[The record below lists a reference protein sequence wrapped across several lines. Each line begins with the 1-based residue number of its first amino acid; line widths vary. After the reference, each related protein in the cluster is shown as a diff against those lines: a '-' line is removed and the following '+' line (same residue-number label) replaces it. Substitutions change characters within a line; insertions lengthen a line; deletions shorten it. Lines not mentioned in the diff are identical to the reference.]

1 MIHVT
6 IYNQTMRKQVY
17 LILLGSLALQAQAQD
32 AQIKSRI
39 DSVSYLAGQ
48 NIAQSI
54 LKDFPEANVNLL
66 VQGLSDALLQR
77 PSVLQDPDNKC
88 VMTYFQEKMG
98 AIQQAEQAVDQEA
111 LAKEIE
117 AARINREKGEA
128 FLLENAKKDGI
139 KVTASG
145 LQYEVIKKGRGEH
158 PTASSTVKVHYT
170 GTTINGEI
178 FDSSVERNEPISF
191 PLNAVIPGWTE
202 GVQLMN
208 VGAKYRFYIP
218 QELAYGQNSPT
229 ALIPPYSVL
238 IFEVQ
243 LLEIEK

>member
-1 MIHVT
+1 
-6 IYNQTMRKQVY
+6 MRKQVY
-17 LILLGSLALQAQAQD
+17 LILLGSLALHAQAQD

-48 NIAQSI
+48 NIAQSV

-98 AIQQAEQAVDQEA
+98 AIQQAEQEVDQEA

-208 VGAKYRFYIP
+208 GGAKYRFYSP
-218 QELAYGQNSPT
+218 PELAYGQNSPT

>member
-1 MIHVT
+1 
-6 IYNQTMRKQVY
+6 MRKQIY
-17 LILLGSLALQAQAQD
+17 LILLGSFALHVQAQD

-48 NIAQSI
+48 NIAQSV

-77 PSVLQDPDNKC
+77 PSVLQDPENKC
-88 VMTYFQEKMG
+88 VMSYFQEKMG
-98 AIQQAEQAVDQEA
+98 AIQQAEQAVDQAA
-111 LAKEIE
+111 LAQEIE

-128 FLLENAKKDGI
+128 FLLENAKKNGI

-243 LLEIEK
+243 LLDIEK

>member
-1 MIHVT
+1 
-6 IYNQTMRKQVY
+6 MRKQVY
-17 LILLGSLALQAQAQD
+17 LILLGSLALQAQAQAQD

-139 KVTASG
+139 KATASG

>member
-1 MIHVT
+1 
-6 IYNQTMRKQVY
+6 MRKQVY
-17 LILLGSLALQAQAQD
+17 LILLGSLALHAQAQD

-48 NIAQSI
+48 NIAQSV

-77 PSVLQDPDNKC
+77 PSVLQDPENKC
-88 VMTYFQEKMG
+88 VMSYFQEKMG
-98 AIQQAEQAVDQEA
+98 AIQQAEQAVDQTA
-111 LAKEIE
+111 LAQEIE

-128 FLLENAKKDGI
+128 FLLENAKKNGI

-158 PTASSTVKVHYT
+158 PTANSTVKVHYT

-243 LLEIEK
+243 LLDIEK

>member
-1 MIHVT
+1 
-6 IYNQTMRKQVY
+6 MRKQVY
-17 LILLGSLALQAQAQD
+17 LFLLGSLAHQAQAQD

-48 NIAQSI
+48 NIAQSV

-77 PSVLQDPDNKC
+77 PSILQDPDNKC

-98 AIQQAEQAVDQEA
+98 AIQQAEQAVDQAA
-111 LAKEIE
+111 LAQEIE

-128 FLLENAKKDGI
+128 FLLENAKKNGI

-243 LLEIEK
+243 LLDIEK

>member
-1 MIHVT
+1 MKKPIFF
-6 IYNQTMRKQVY
+6 
-17 LILLGSLALQAQAQD
+17 LLFGSLTWSAQAQE
-32 AQIKSRI
+32 APIKSRI

-48 NIAQSI
+48 NIAQSV
-54 LKDFPEANVNLL
+54 LKDFPEANVYLL
-66 VQGLSDALLQR
+66 VQGLSDALLQK
-77 PSVLQDPDNKC
+77 PSILTDPDNKC
-88 VMTYFQEKMG
+88 VMTYFQEKME

-111 LAKEIE
+111 LAQELE
-117 AARINREKGEA
+117 AARVNREKGEA
-128 FLLENAKKDGI
+128 FLAANAKKEGVV
-139 KVTASG
+139 VTASG
-145 LQYEVIKKGRGEH
+145 LQYEVLKKGRG
-158 PTASSTVKVHYT
+158 ASPKATSTVKVHYT
-170 GTTINGEI
+170 GTTINGEV

-202 GVQLMN
+202 GVQLMK

>member
-1 MIHVT
+1 VIHVT

>member
-6 IYNQTMRKQVY
+6 KYDQQMKRQIYCF
-17 LILLGSLALQAQAQD
+17 LFGSIALTAQAQD

-48 NIAQSI
+48 NIAQSV
-54 LKDFPEANVNLL
+54 LKDFPEANVYLL
-66 VQGLSDALLQR
+66 VQGLSDALLQK
-77 PSVLQDPDNKC
+77 PSLLTDPENKC
-88 VMTYFQEKMG
+88 VMSYFQEKMG
-98 AIQQAEQAVDQEA
+98 AIEQAEQAVNQEA
-111 LAKEIE
+111 LAQEIE

-128 FLLENAKKDGI
+128 FLVANAKKQGI
-139 KVTASG
+139 KVTPSG
-145 LQYEVIKKGRGEH
+145 LQYEVIKKGRGER
-158 PTASSTVKVHYT
+158 PSATSTVKVHYT

>member
-1 MIHVT
+1 MT
-6 IYNQTMRKQVY
+6 YNKQMKRPIYF
-17 LILLGSLALQAQAQD
+17 LLFGGLALTAQAQD
-32 AQIKSRI
+32 ATIKSRI

-48 NIAQSI
+48 NIAQSV
-54 LKDFPEANVNLL
+54 LKDFPEANVALL
-66 VQGLSDALLQR
+66 VQGLTDALMQR
-77 PSVLQDPDNKC
+77 PSILTDPDNKC

-98 AIQQAEQAVDQEA
+98 AIQEAEQAVDQEA
-111 LAKEIE
+111 LAQEIE

-128 FLLENAKKDGI
+128 FLVANAQKEGV

-145 LQYEVIKKGRGEH
+145 LQYEVIKKGRGDH
-158 PTASSTVKVHYT
+158 PIATSTVKVHYT

-178 FDSSVERNEPISF
+178 FDSSVERKEPISF

>member
-1 MIHVT
+1 
-6 IYNQTMRKQVY
+6 MRKQIY
-17 LILLGSLALQAQAQD
+17 LILLGSFALHVQAQD

-48 NIAQSI
+48 NIAQSV

-77 PSVLQDPDNKC
+77 PSILQDPDNKC
-88 VMTYFQEKMG
+88 VMSYFQEKMG
-98 AIQQAEQAVDQEA
+98 AIQQAEEAVDQAA
-111 LAKEIE
+111 LAQEIE

-128 FLLENAKKDGI
+128 FLLENAKKNGI

-243 LLEIEK
+243 LLDIEK

>member
-1 MIHVT
+1 M
-6 IYNQTMRKQVY
+6 KKP
-17 LILLGSLALQAQAQD
+17 ILFLLFGSLTWSAQAQETL
-32 AQIKSRI
+32 IKSRI

-48 NIAQSI
+48 NIAQSV
-54 LKDFPEANVNLL
+54 LKDFPEANVYLL
-66 VQGLSDALLQR
+66 VQGLSDALLQK
-77 PSVLQDPDNKC
+77 PSVLTDPDNKC
-88 VMTYFQEKMG
+88 VMTYFQEKME

-111 LAKEIE
+111 LAQELE
-117 AARINREKGEA
+117 AARVNREKGEA
-128 FLLENAKKDGI
+128 FLATNAKKEGVV
-139 KVTASG
+139 VTASG
-145 LQYEVIKKGRGEH
+145 LQYEVLKKGRG
-158 PTASSTVKVHYT
+158 ASPKATSTVKVHYT
-170 GTTINGEI
+170 GTTINGEV

-202 GVQLMN
+202 GVQLMK

>member
-77 PSVLQDPDNKC
+77 PSVLQDPNNKC

>member
-1 MIHVT
+1 MKKPIFF
-6 IYNQTMRKQVY
+6 
-17 LILLGSLALQAQAQD
+17 LLFGSLTWSAQAQE
-32 AQIKSRI
+32 APIKSRI

-48 NIAQSI
+48 NIAQSV
-54 LKDFPEANVNLL
+54 LKDFPEANVALL
-66 VQGLSDALLQR
+66 IQGLNDALMQR
-77 PSVLQDPDNKC
+77 PSVLTDPDNKC
-88 VMTYFQEKMG
+88 VMTYFQEKME

-111 LAKEIE
+111 LAQELE
-117 AARINREKGEA
+117 AARVNREKGEA
-128 FLLENAKKDGI
+128 FLAANAKKEGVV
-139 KVTASG
+139 VTASG
-145 LQYEVIKKGRGEH
+145 LQYEVLKKGRGDS
-158 PTASSTVKVHYT
+158 PKATSTVKVHYT
-170 GTTINGEI
+170 GTTINGEV

-191 PLNAVIPGWTE
+191 PLSAVIPGWTE
-202 GVQLMN
+202 GVQLMK

>member
-1 MIHVT
+1 
-6 IYNQTMRKQVY
+6 MRKQVY

-88 VMTYFQEKMG
+88 VMTYFQEKMD